1 MEGNIRLWPLLVRV
15 GNLLVDFMPL
25 NSIKILELPPFDL
38 TIKSENTEWPKEKF
52 NLFSRLCGI
61 YNWISLYGQGQIL
74 KKYQG
79 HINYDEFRLL

>member
-1 MEGNIRLWPLLVRV
+1 MALLVRV
-15 GNLLVDFMPL
+15 GNLLVDFMPP
-25 NSIKILELPPFDL
+25 NSIKILELPPFEL

-79 HINYDEFRLL
+79 HINYVEFRLL